1 MGRGGAI
8 VGLNVVQRRVSTG
21 DIDIPEELASS
32 KEAGNANED
41 ALARSVVGRRST
53 MLLNAKAGGGGGGG
67 GDGGGGGGGGNGGD
81 AGEAAVGTP
90 TELKW
95 QYADGDGIDF
105 DDPSDVTIL
114 KKTAYTNLISGLPYV
129 LLRCSDVN
137 VDWNMCDKARSMVLL
152 STADKPATAEL

>member
-1 MGRGGAI
+1 MC
-8 VGLNVVQRRVSTG
+8 T
-21 DIDIPEELASS
+21 P
-32 KEAGNANED
+32 
-41 ALARSVVGRRST
+41 
-53 MLLNAKAGGGGGGG
+53 GGGGG
-67 GDGGGGGGGGNGGD
+67 GDGGGGGGGGSGGD

-137 VDWNMCDKARSMVLL
+137 VDWNMCVLCAAFNVHRFDESFTHPL
-152 STADKPATAEL
+152 LFGVHLRGLKRCKE